1 MYVYTSRTARIAS
14 HSCARYAE
22 GMPLPPPLVTTSL
35 RLPPHLV
42 RRIDRALARMREV
55 TPGAHLSRSDAI
67 RNLVIAGLAH
77 IEAAHVVADADD
89 PPASPDASGQYE
101 IGNQR
106 DAMP

>member
-14 HSCARYAE
+14 HSLARYIE
-22 GMPLPPPLVTTSL
+22 GMPLPPLVTTSL

-77 IEAAHVVADADD
+77 VEAAHVVADADD